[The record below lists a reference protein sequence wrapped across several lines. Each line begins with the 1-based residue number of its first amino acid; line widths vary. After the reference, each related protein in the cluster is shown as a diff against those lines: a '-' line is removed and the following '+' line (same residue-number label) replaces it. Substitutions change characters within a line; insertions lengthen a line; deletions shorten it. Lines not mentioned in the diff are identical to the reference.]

1 MEFFK
6 EWSDIKR
13 NIVAFDIN
21 SNFAMQII
29 PQNTPTKRYYVENKK
44 TTSHVQISS
53 ILPHLYI
60 HLSLGFK

>member
-13 NIVAFDIN
+13 NIIAFDIN

-29 PQNTPTKRYYVENKK
+29 Q
-44 TTSHVQISS
+44 
-53 ILPHLYI
+53 
-60 HLSLGFK
+60 

>member
-6 EWSDIKR
+6 EQSDIKR

-29 PQNTPTKRYYVENKK
+29 QKK
-44 TTSHVQISS
+44 YTN
-53 ILPHLYI
+53 
-60 HLSLGFK
+60 